1 MMNSMYTDEV
11 SGVVVADINKPF
23 RFEGVHFKRWKQK
36 MFFLTMKKVASAL
49 TSQKPVVVETT
60 ELWEKEKQTKALQEW
75 TENDFM
81 CKNFILNGLS
91 DDLYDYYNSDDV
103 TAHKLWEALQ
113 KKYDT
118 EEAGTK
124 KYVVSRYLKFQSHEL
139 QKVAHEI
146 ISEGMSLDEQ
156 FQVVVIID
164 KLPPSWKDF
173 KNVLRHKTKEFSL
186 ESLITRLR
194 IEEEARKQDQK
205 DKDEVLPVSSN
216 NNNTNKRST
225 AVLKPNGKNFK
236 NQNRKSTQNRNYQ
249 PRNNQQNWNPQ
260 RNQYKQQQPP
270 IKNDS
275 DVFTCYNCGKPGHM
289 ARKGQ
294 TLLQVLTMFKTYTA
308 ASEDKKVLLGD
319 HHTTNVA
326 GIGNAELKFTS
337 GKTVILKDVMHTPEI
352 RKNLVSG
359 YLLNKAGFVQTIGA
373 DLFTLTKN
381 GMFVRKGYATDGM
394 FKLNVEVNKVNVFAY
409 MLCTFNIWHARL
421 YHVNKRLIKNMSKF
435 LRYPCMVLKDVNIVV
450 KLK

>member
-1 MMNSMYTDEV
+1 
-11 SGVVVADINKPF
+11 
-23 RFEGVHFKRWKQK
+23 
-36 MFFLTMKKVASAL
+36 
-49 TSQKPVVVETT
+49 
-60 ELWEKEKQTKALQEW
+60 
-75 TENDFM
+75 M

-103 TAHKLWEALQ
+103 TSHKLWEALQ

-124 KYVVSRYLKFQSHEL
+124 KYDVSHYLRFQMTYDKSFEAQSHEL

-146 ISEGMSLDEQ
+146 ISEGMSLGKQ
-156 FQVVVIID
+156 FQVAVIIN

-194 IEEEARKQDQK
+194 IEEEARKQDQISHLRRNPTNFK
-205 DKDEVLPVSSN
+205 RHKTKEFSLESLITRLRIEEEARKQDQKDEVLAVSSN

-236 NQNRKSTQNRNYQ
+236 NQNRKSTQNYNYQ
-249 PRNNQQNWNPQ
+249 PQNNQQNWNPR

-289 ARKGQ
+289 ARKCRNRPN
-294 TLLQVLTMFKTYTA
+294 TTPSANLT
-308 ASEDKKVLLGD
+308 E
-319 HHTTNVA
+319 
-326 GIGNAELKFTS
+326 EL
-337 GKTVILKDVMHTPEI
+337 P
-352 RKNLVSG
+352 
-359 YLLNKAGFVQTIGA
+359 
-373 DLFTLTKN
+373 
-381 GMFVRKGYATDGM
+381 
-394 FKLNVEVNKVNVFAY
+394 
-409 MLCTFNIWHARL
+409 
-421 YHVNKRLIKNMSKF
+421 LIAMIS
-435 LRYPCMVLKDVNIVV
+435 
-450 KLK
+450 